1 MLDLS
6 WVSMD
11 VDNWHWRIIYMQV
24 EGLYSLFLSLN
35 LVGLWKQISEE
46 HVLSGLLVTQAKE
59 SCEKA
64 IHGSFRKCKQWVCA
78 LVKICTVRFGD
89 KVQYS
94 VCLYVDAYPQGQNMW
109 WWCGSNITNFWWQ
122 MMAVDPTLQI
132 FGESLF
138 SISWFRETI
147 MCTILCCRKFWSWM

>member
-11 VDNWHWRIIYMQV
+11 VDNWHCWWDYLHASGGIVQ
-24 EGLYSLFLSLN
+24 SFLKPWSSRAMKAN
-35 LVGLWKQISEE
+35 LGFLKE

-64 IHGSFRKCKQWVCA
+64 IHLCFSKCKQWVCV
-78 LVKICTVRFGD
+78 LVKICTVRLGD

-109 WWCGSNITNFWWQ
+109 WLCGSNITIFFVTYDISGSNVANIWW
-122 MMAVDPTLQI
+122 V
-132 FGESLF
+132 SLF
-138 SISWFRETI
+138 HLL
-147 MCTILCCRKFWSWM
+147 M